1 MSSLNNIF
9 VEYSKIV
16 EKVDSTFNV
25 EKSFFNKI
33 LEIVAVI
40 QHGNSSFNAVNANST
55 GSGSTVSGGGK
66 KEEIS
71 LFINSNSNK
80 GKSEGI

>member
-9 VEYSKIV
+9 VDYSKIV
-16 EKVDSTFNV
+16 EKVDRTFNV

-40 QHGNSSFNAVNANST
+40 QHGNSNTNNSNSGNAST
-55 GSGSTVSGGGK
+55 GK
-66 KEEIS
+66 KEESS
-71 LFINSNSNK
+71 LLYKRKNN
-80 GKSEGI
+80 

>member
-9 VEYSKIV
+9 VDYSKIV

-40 QHGNSSFNAVNANST
+40 QHGNNNNGNSGNAST
-55 GSGSTVSGGGK
+55 AK
-66 KEEIS
+66 K
-71 LFINSNSNK
+71 
-80 GKSEGI
+80 

>member
-9 VEYSKIV
+9 IEYSKII

-40 QHGNSSFNAVNANST
+40 QHGNNANFNGVNNA

-66 KEEIS
+66 KEEHS
-71 LFINSNSNK
+71 LFSNNNNK
-80 GKSEGI
+80 GKN